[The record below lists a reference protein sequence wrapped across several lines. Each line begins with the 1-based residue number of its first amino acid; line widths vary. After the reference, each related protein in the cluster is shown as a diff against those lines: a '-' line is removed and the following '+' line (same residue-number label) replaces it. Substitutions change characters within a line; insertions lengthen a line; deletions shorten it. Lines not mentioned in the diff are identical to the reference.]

1 MKKTYK
7 IFILLA
13 LLLTSI
19 PAFSQ
24 WGFGINV
31 AYDNTGASWK
41 YDDKSQK
48 VNNISGFSITPT
60 VTYEAVEEYLDIQSG
75 LGFAMSGFSVQDNSI
90 YGQNHNY
97 SIKQDIILYYMQ
109 VPVYAVGKLP
119 IKEATLLFEVGPI
132 LSAGVGSKST
142 ISYKLEGLEYID
154 QDNEN
159 LFKETLHPFNCLIH
173 FGIGAEYMG
182 ARITAGYNLGVF
194 DIMRVDSDRSDLMT
208 DGFFVSVGYV
218 FDFD

>member
-1 MKKTYK
+1 
-7 IFILLA
+7 
-13 LLLTSI
+13 
-19 PAFSQ
+19 
-24 WGFGINV
+24 
-31 AYDNTGASWK
+31 
-41 YDDKSQK
+41 
-48 VNNISGFSITPT
+48 
-60 VTYEAVEEYLDIQSG
+60 LDIQSG

>member
-19 PAFSQ
+19 TAFSQ

-41 YDDKSQK
+41 YDVKAQK

-182 ARITAGYNLGVF
+182 ARLTVGYNLGVF
-194 DIMRVDSDRSDLMT
+194 DIMRIDSERSDLLT
-208 DGFFVSVGYV
+208 DGFFVSIGYV
-218 FDFD
+218 FDKD